1 PSLPTYRRRSWLR
14 SPRSGSRGRLRR
26 RPAPPGA
33 SAPSGPRRPWP
44 PRPPG
49 PASRLPPTP
58 RRSGRPPPQRAL
70 RLRGWRVASPRGRPG
85 TAAALRHDSGTP
97 PVLLSVR
104 AEAVQCLAIEQGGRR
119 AMKQVQAWAWITAL
133 LVAVLLVACGGGPPP
148 PPTPTVEQSTPQQ
161 TASPEP
167 AVATL
172 VVAPS
177 TVVLEAT
184 ATSTPEPSPTAAPTS
199 ATPAPIQ
206 IEGSPEFVAWT
217 NEALELLRTQ
227 APEWYEQVFAS
238 IRTIRSVPAGSG
250 MDVFGKVFKVGDIT
264 AYAPGFPPEQQ

>member
-1 PSLPTYRRRSWLR
+1 
-14 SPRSGSRGRLRR
+14 
-26 RPAPPGA
+26 
-33 SAPSGPRRPWP
+33 
-44 PRPPG
+44 
-49 PASRLPPTP
+49 
-58 RRSGRPPPQRAL
+58 
-70 RLRGWRVASPRGRPG
+70 
-85 TAAALRHDSGTP
+85 
-97 PVLLSVR
+97 
-104 AEAVQCLAIEQGGRR
+104 
-119 AMKQVQAWAWITAL
+119 MKQVQAWAWITAL

-184 ATSTPEPSPTAAPTS
+184 STSTPEPSPTAAPTS
-199 ATPAPIQ
+199 SSPAPIQ

-264 AYAPGFPPEQQ
+264 AYAPGFPPEQQLIWYAGSIVHDSCHSERFDQGLVYQGRDGELACLQDQKAALLLIETSSYFSDYVQSYIDGVDDPSNAYWATPTRHW